1 MGTKLENV
9 LRRIPFLGRTSEED
23 VLLKKVKD
31 KLGGGAVY
39 ACLAAIAQYNN
50 AREAGEEWARECY
63 STKIDFLRVL
73 VKSYR
78 I

>member
-1 MGTKLENV
+1 MKIKLENV
-9 LRRIPFLGRTSEED
+9 LRRIPFLGRTSEKD
-23 VLLKKVKD
+23 ALLKKVKD
-31 KLGGGAVY
+31 ELGGGAVY
-39 ACLAAIAQYNN
+39 GCLEAIAHYNN